1 MESPP
6 AKSSTKKHSLV
17 ILRHDLDAAA
27 IHWTRT
33 GFIFVHAGPNLCQL
47 ILKSAQW
54 CLSTKH
60 KRNHS
65 RNSPSKFSGGL
76 HQQKY
81 WKENLQNGWS
91 RISQIFWPLA
101 ICTSNG
107 LNKRKLWKVPL
118 MNVLALYLYTLKNKK
133 VSPKKNPL
141 VNFAWLSSCKMY
153 HHHFNFQ
160 RSNCVLRVWRI
171 SPNPPFLSPK
181 IQQGA
186 PSRQQQFP
194 LGSCL
199 AFCWL
204 PFVSGWGPTW
214 VTWPYTS
221 STTRLIPSASSPPR
235 ISYRCENLANFVPS
249 MAFLCS
255 LEAALP

>member
-47 ILKSAQW
+47 ILGSVVPSNQ
-54 CLSTKH
+54 
-60 KRNHS
+60 RNTSGTIQETHT
-65 RNSPSKFSGGL
+65 PKFSGWL
-76 HQQKY
+76 HQHFIGKKICKMVGPEFLRFSDLSPFVPAMV
-81 WKENLQNGWS
+81 WTKENYGRCPWWMYL
-91 RISQIFWPLA
+91 
-101 ICTSNG
+101 
-107 LNKRKLWKVPL
+107 
-118 MNVLALYLYTLKNKK
+118 LYTYTLLRIRKYLKKK
-133 VSPKKNPL
+133 IH
-141 VNFAWLSSCKMY
+141 SSNLHDFQVAKFY

-160 RSNCVLRVWRI
+160 RSNCVLRNGA
-171 SPNPPFLSPK
+171 SPSNS
-181 IQQGA
+181 
-186 PSRQQQFP
+186 
-194 LGSCL
+194 
-199 AFCWL
+199 L
-204 PFVSGWGPTW
+204 PFSQDSAGSSFKAAAISSGVLPGILLASLCKWMAPTW

-235 ISYRCENLANFVPS
+235 RSYRCENLANFVPS

>member
-118 MNVLALYLYTLKNKK
+118 MNVLALYTLRK
-133 VSPKKNPL
+133 VSPKNPL
-141 VNFAWLSSCKMY
+141 VKLAWLSSCKILSSS
-153 HHHFNFQ
+153 FQ
-160 RSNCVLRVWRI
+160 
-171 SPNPPFLSPK
+171 LST
-181 IQQGA
+181 
-186 PSRQQQFP
+186 F
-194 LGSCL
+194 
-199 AFCWL
+199 
-204 PFVSGWGPTW
+204 
-214 VTWPYTS
+214 
-221 STTRLIPSASSPPR
+221 
-235 ISYRCENLANFVPS
+235 
-249 MAFLCS
+249 
-255 LEAALP
+255 